1 MTARWVG
8 TEQGELTMRLW
19 ARLLARAIEQ
29 DDGDLGE
36 TTVDDVLDCLE
47 EEGLDLD
54 ESES

>member
-19 ARLLARAIEQ
+19 ARMLARAIEQ
-29 DDGDLGE
+29 DDADFGE